1 MGSAETERLLCVK
14 YIKGNDIEDRK
25 IVTLV

>member
-14 YIKGNDIEDRK
+14 YIKGSDIEDRK

>member
-14 YIKGNDIEDRK
+14 YIKRNDIEDRK